1 MKTEMKKDTKHSK
14 YMEELFFADPKINAM
29 MLEKANESIE
39 SALKDMKKVTTFGQT
54 DKYDDRDEII
64 TQIQSLNCVS
74 RNISQA
80 ITRLSQ

>member
-64 TQIQSLNCVS
+64 TQVQSLNCVS

>member
-1 MKTEMKKDTKHSK
+1 MKKDTKHSK

-64 TQIQSLNCVS
+64 TQVQSLNCVS

>member
-1 MKTEMKKDTKHSK
+1 MKKDTKHSK

-64 TQIQSLNCVS
+64 TQVQSLNCVS

-80 ITRLSQ
+80 MNRLEQ

>member
-1 MKTEMKKDTKHSK
+1 MKKDTKHSK

-64 TQIQSLNCVS
+64 TQIQSLNCVN

>member
-1 MKTEMKKDTKHSK
+1 MKKETKHSK

-64 TQIQSLNCVS
+64 TQVQSLNCVS

>member
-29 MLEKANESIE
+29 LLRRATESIE

-64 TQIQSLNCVS
+64 NQQQSLNQVS
-74 RNISQA
+74 RYISQA
-80 ITRLSQ
+80 ITKLEQ

>member
-1 MKTEMKKDTKHSK
+1 MKKDTKHSK

-64 TQIQSLNCVS
+64 TQVQSLNCVS

-80 ITRLSQ
+80 MNRLKQ

>member
-1 MKTEMKKDTKHSK
+1 MKTEMKKETKHSK

-64 TQIQSLNCVS
+64 TQVQSLNCVS

>member
-1 MKTEMKKDTKHSK
+1 MKKETKHSK